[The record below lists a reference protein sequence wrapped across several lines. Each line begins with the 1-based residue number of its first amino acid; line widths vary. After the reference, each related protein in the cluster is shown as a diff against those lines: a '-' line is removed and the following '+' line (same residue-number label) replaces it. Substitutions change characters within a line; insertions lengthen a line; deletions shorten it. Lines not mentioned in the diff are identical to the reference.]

1 LANLEIQL
9 LLENTQLCFDN
20 SLEIGVFTQQECD
33 QWLIRGF
40 QQKSRLSQLV
50 GKQLSNIDDSKI
62 IAANTKLGDIN
73 INLKNHIGT
82 NNQFA
87 QDIKRIDDGL
97 AVIDIILRLV
107 LGG

>member
-1 LANLEIQL
+1 MANLEIQL

-50 GKQLSNIDDSKI
+50 GRQLPNIDDSKI
-62 IAANTKLGDIN
+62 VTANIKLGDVN
-73 INLKNHIGT
+73 TNLKNHIGT

-87 QDIKRIDDGL
+87 EDIKRIDDSL
-97 AVIDIILRLV
+97 AVIDTILGLV